1 MRVLILGGTLF
12 IGRRIALELLARGD
26 DVMVVHRGQTE
37 PAELSGCAHVHAS
50 RTALAEVADQL
61 RAWHPDAVIDTR
73 AMTAA
78 DASAVLPHLPD
89 AHLVLLSS
97 IDVYRAYELLLAGQ
111 GGEPVPLTESSPVRS
126 ARYPLR
132 DLLPG
137 LGEHY
142 DKLDVEPLYL
152 SRGGTAL
159 RLSLIYG
166 EHDGQR
172 REEFVLR
179 RVRAGRL
186 RIPFGA
192 GTSLDTRCYVGDV
205 ASAVLAALDHPSA
218 ASGEVFNVGDL
229 TTGTVRDWAQAI
241 LAAAGSS
248 GSLVTVPEDLVPPDL
263 EDTRSIAQHFLVDS
277 RKAATVLGWCPSD
290 PAETIPVS
298 VRWHLENPPADVDED
313 FSADDR
319 ALATAAAVRTGS
331 SGRATGT
338 RPRAAR
344 ASRDVTCFHGWGGS
358 LRRCCAR
365 WWLRW
370 AWRGAASRCLAC
382 RLAGRRWPTRS

>member
-1 MRVLILGGTLF
+1 MRVLILGGTRF

-26 DVMVVHRGQTE
+26 DVLVVHRGQTE
-37 PAELSGCAHVHAS
+37 PAELSGGEHVHTARS
-50 RTALAEVADQL
+50 ALAEVAARL
-61 RAWHPDAVIDTR
+61 RGWRPDAVVDTR

-89 AHLVLLSS
+89 VHLVLLSS

-126 ARYPLR
+126 GRYPLR

-142 DKLDVEPLYL
+142 DKLDVEPRYL

-159 RLSLIYG
+159 RLSMIYG

-179 RVRAGRL
+179 RVRAGR
-186 RIPFGA
+186 RQIPFGA

-205 ASAVLAALDHPSA
+205 AAAVLAALDRPGVA
-218 ASGEVFNVGDL
+218 AGEVFNVGDL
-229 TTGTVRDWAQAI
+229 TTGTVRDYALAI
-241 LAAAGSS
+241 VAAAGSEAA
-248 GSLVTVPEDLVPPDL
+248 LVTVPEDLVPSDL

-277 RKAATVLGWCPSD
+277 RKAAAMLGWQPSD

-298 VRWHLENPPADVDED
+298 VRWHLAHPPAEADND
-313 FSADDR
+313 FAADDR
-319 ALATAAAVRTGS
+319 ALAAAEGM
-331 SGRATGT
+331 
-338 RPRAAR
+338 
-344 ASRDVTCFHGWGGS
+344 
-358 LRRCCAR
+358 
-365 WWLRW
+365 
-370 AWRGAASRCLAC
+370 
-382 RLAGRRWPTRS
+382 

>member
-37 PAELSGCAHVHAS
+37 PAELSGCAHVHAA
-50 RTALAEVADQL
+50 RDALAGVADQL
-61 RAWHPDAVIDTR
+61 RVFRPDAVIDTR

-111 GGEPVPLTESSPVRS
+111 GGEPVPLTESSALRTG
-126 ARYPLR
+126 RYPLR

-166 EHDGQR
+166 EHDG
-172 REEFVLR
+172 
-179 RVRAGRL
+179 
-186 RIPFGA
+186 
-192 GTSLDTRCYVGDV
+192 
-205 ASAVLAALDHPSA
+205 
-218 ASGEVFNVGDL
+218 
-229 TTGTVRDWAQAI
+229 
-241 LAAAGSS
+241 
-248 GSLVTVPEDLVPPDL
+248 
-263 EDTRSIAQHFLVDS
+263 
-277 RKAATVLGWCPSD
+277 
-290 PAETIPVS
+290 
-298 VRWHLENPPADVDED
+298 
-313 FSADDR
+313 
-319 ALATAAAVRTGS
+319 
-331 SGRATGT
+331 
-338 RPRAAR
+338 
-344 ASRDVTCFHGWGGS
+344 
-358 LRRCCAR
+358 
-365 WWLRW
+365 
-370 AWRGAASRCLAC
+370 
-382 RLAGRRWPTRS
+382 

>member
-1 MRVLILGGTLF
+1 L
-12 IGRRIALELLARGD
+12 
-26 DVMVVHRGQTE
+26 
-37 PAELSGCAHVHAS
+37 
-50 RTALAEVADQL
+50 RT
-61 RAWHPDAVIDTR
+61 
-73 AMTAA
+73 
-78 DASAVLPHLPD
+78 
-89 AHLVLLSS
+89 
-97 IDVYRAYELLLAGQ
+97 G
-111 GGEPVPLTESSPVRS
+111 
-126 ARYPLR
+126 RYPLR
-132 DLLPG
+132 GLLPG

-152 SRGGTAL
+152 ALGGTAL

-229 TTGTVRDWAQAI
+229 TTGTVRDWALAI

-248 GSLVTVPEDLVPPDL
+248 ASLVSVPEDLVPPDL

-277 RKAATVLGWCPSD
+277 RKAATVLGWRPSD
-290 PAETIPVS
+290 PAETIPAS
-298 VRWHLENPPADVDED
+298 VRWHLENPPSEVNED

-319 ALATAAAVRTGS
+319 ALATAR
-331 SGRATGT
+331 
-338 RPRAAR
+338 
-344 ASRDVTCFHGWGGS
+344 
-358 LRRCCAR
+358 
-365 WWLRW
+365 
-370 AWRGAASRCLAC
+370 
-382 RLAGRRWPTRS
+382 

>member
-1 MRVLILGGTLF
+1 MRVLILGGTRF

-37 PAELSGCAHVHAS
+37 PAELSGCAHVHSARS
-50 RTALAEVADQL
+50 ALAEVADQL
-61 RAWHPDAVIDTR
+61 RAWRPDAVIDTR

-97 IDVYRAYELLLAGQ
+97 IDVYRAYELLL
-111 GGEPVPLTESSPVRS
+111 
-126 ARYPLR
+126 
-132 DLLPG
+132 PG

-152 SRGGTAL
+152 ARGGCAL

-192 GTSLDTRCYVGDV
+192 GTSLDTHCYVGDV
-205 ASAVLAALDHPSA
+205 ASAVLAALDRPSA
-218 ASGEVFNVGDL
+218 ASGQVFNVGDL
-229 TTGTVRDWAQAI
+229 TTGTVRDWALAI
-241 LAAAGSS
+241 LAAAGS
-248 GSLVTVPEDLVPPDL
+248 GASLITVPEDLVPPDL

-277 RKAATVLGWCPSD
+277 RKAATVLGWRPSD

-298 VRWHLENPPADVDED
+298 VRWHLENPPAEVGED

-319 ALATAAAVRTGS
+319 ALAAAN
-331 SGRATGT
+331 
-338 RPRAAR
+338 
-344 ASRDVTCFHGWGGS
+344 D
-358 LRRCCAR
+358 L
-365 WWLRW
+365 
-370 AWRGAASRCLAC
+370 
-382 RLAGRRWPTRS
+382 

>member
-12 IGRRIALELLARGD
+12 IGRRIALGLLARGD
-26 DVMVVHRGQTE
+26 EVMVVHRGQTE
-37 PAELSGCAHVHAS
+37 PAELSGCAHVHVP
-50 RTALAEVADQL
+50 RTALAEAADQL
-61 RAWHPDAVIDTR
+61 RAWRPDAVIDTR

-111 GGEPVPLTESSPVRS
+111 GGEPVPLTESSALRTG
-126 ARYPLR
+126 RYPLR
-132 DLLPG
+132 GLLPG

-179 RVRAGRL
+179 RVRAGRP
-186 RIPFGA
+186 RIPFGP

-205 ASAVLAALDHPSA
+205 ASAVLAALDNASV
-218 ASGEVFNVGDL
+218 ASGQVFNVGDL
-229 TTGTVRDWAQAI
+229 TTGTVRDWALAI

-248 GSLVTVPEDLVPPDL
+248 ASLMTVPEDLVPADL

-277 RKAATVLGWCPSD
+277 RKAAAALGWRPSD
-290 PAETIPVS
+290 PAETIPAS
-298 VRWHLENPPADVDED
+298 VRWHLENPPPEVDED

-319 ALATAAAVRTGS
+319 ALAAAE
-331 SGRATGT
+331 
-338 RPRAAR
+338 P
-344 ASRDVTCFHGWGGS
+344 
-358 LRRCCAR
+358 
-365 WWLRW
+365 
-370 AWRGAASRCLAC
+370 
-382 RLAGRRWPTRS
+382 

>member
-1 MRVLILGGTLF
+1 MGCTCPTSARPAVISGRGSAPSPARSRPAGACRSARRFSPASQLSPAATASGMRVLILGGTLF
-12 IGRRIALELLARGD
+12 IGRRIARELLARGD

-37 PAELSGCAHVHAS
+37 PAELAGCAHLHSARS
-50 RTALAEVADQL
+50 ALAEVADQL

-97 IDVYRAYELLLAGQ
+97 IDVYRAYELLLAGR
-111 GGEPVPLTESSPVRS
+111 GGEPVPLTESSALR
-126 ARYPLR
+126 AGRYPLR

-179 RVRAGRL
+179 RVRAGRP
-186 RIPFGA
+186 RIPFGP

-218 ASGEVFNVGDL
+218 A
-229 TTGTVRDWAQAI
+229 
-241 LAAAGSS
+241 
-248 GSLVTVPEDLVPPDL
+248 
-263 EDTRSIAQHFLVDS
+263 
-277 RKAATVLGWCPSD
+277 
-290 PAETIPVS
+290 
-298 VRWHLENPPADVDED
+298 
-313 FSADDR
+313 
-319 ALATAAAVRTGS
+319 
-331 SGRATGT
+331 
-338 RPRAAR
+338 
-344 ASRDVTCFHGWGGS
+344 
-358 LRRCCAR
+358 
-365 WWLRW
+365 
-370 AWRGAASRCLAC
+370 
-382 RLAGRRWPTRS
+382 

>member
-12 IGRRIALELLARGD
+12 IGRRIARELLARGD

-37 PAELSGCAHVHAS
+37 PAELSGCAHVHAARS
-50 RTALAEVADQL
+50 ALAEVAGRL
-61 RAWHPDAVIDTR
+61 RGFRPDAVIDTR

-78 DASAVLPHLPD
+78 DADAVLPHLPD

-97 IDVYRAYELLLAGQ
+97 IDVYRAYELLLAGH
-111 GGEPVPLTESSPVRS
+111 GGEPVPLTEQSPVRS
-126 ARYPLR
+126 ERYPLR

-137 LGEHY
+137 LGAHY

-159 RLSLIYG
+159 RLSMIYG

-186 RIPFGA
+186 QIPFGP

-205 ASAVLAALDHPSA
+205 ATAVLAALDRPSA
-218 ASGEVFNVGDL
+218 ASGQVFNVGDL
-229 TTGTVRDWAQAI
+229 TTGTVRDWAHAI
-241 LAAAGSS
+241 VAAAGSDA
-248 GSLVTVPEDLVPPDL
+248 SLVTVPEDVVPPDL

-277 RKAATVLGWCPSD
+277 RKAATVLGWRPSD

-298 VRWHLENPPADVDED
+298 VRWHLANPPAGVDED

-319 ALATAAAVRTGS
+319 ALAAAAGS
-331 SGRATGT
+331 
-338 RPRAAR
+338 
-344 ASRDVTCFHGWGGS
+344 
-358 LRRCCAR
+358 
-365 WWLRW
+365 
-370 AWRGAASRCLAC
+370 
-382 RLAGRRWPTRS
+382 